1 MNLRSIHT
9 LVAVV
14 EAGSITQAAE
24 HLGSSQPAVSM
35 ALRELEDELGVV
47 LIDRGAR
54 PLRPTHA
61 GLALY
66 HRATRLVADVEA
78 LALAVRS
85 AADEKVASLRIGV
98 VVPCAPAMVRRL
110 QQMAREVEIRSGL
123 TPDLMKALVAHE
135 LDVLITSHAAD
146 ELEGVDRKLLVR
158 EPFVAVLPAA
168 RDVGPDELTALAAEL
183 PLVRYTARSA
193 IGTAIE
199 RYLRRHGIESAH
211 RFEFDSSETVLTT
224 VQAGLGWAITTP
236 ICIAQA
242 RSDVG
247 QLRIVGLP
255 HPAWRQLYVLYRR
268 DEFESSAVRI
278 HALVADHMADALRAT
293 FGAKHWIH
301 DAISIGGD
309 AHDASPR

>member
-1 MNLRSIHT
+1 MNLRAIHT

-14 EAGSITQAAE
+14 EAGSITQAADQ
-24 HLGSSQPAVSM
+24 LGSSQPAVSM
-35 ALRELEDELGVV
+35 ALRELEEELGVV

-78 LALAVRS
+78 LAIAVRS
-85 AADEKVASLRIGV
+85 AAAEKVASLRVGLV
-98 VVPCAPAMVRRL
+98 VSCAPTMVRRL
-110 QQMAREVEIRSGL
+110 QQMAREVEIRTGL
-123 TPDLMKALVAHE
+123 TPDLLKALVAHE
-135 LDVLITSHAAD
+135 LDVLIASNAA
-146 ELEGVDRKLLVR
+146 EEVEGIDRRPLVR
-158 EPFVAVLPAA
+158 EPFVAVLPASHTE
-168 RDVGPDELTALAAEL
+168 RSPDLQRLASEM

-211 RFEFDSSETVLTT
+211 RFEFDSSESVLMTVE
-224 VQAGLGWAITTP
+224 AGLGWAITTP
-236 ICIAQA
+236 ICIAQT
-242 RSDVG
+242 RTDVDR
-247 QLRIVGLP
+247 LRIVALP

-268 DEFESSAVRI
+268 DEFEASAERI
-278 HALVADHMADALRAT
+278 HALVSHHMLEALRAA

-301 DAISIGGD
+301 ASIDVGSVNAG
-309 AHDASPR
+309 

>member
-78 LALAVRS
+78 LATAVRS
-85 AADEKVASLRIGV
+85 AAAEKVASLRVGL

-110 QQMAREVEIRSGL
+110 QQMAREVEIRTGL
-123 TPDLMKALVAHE
+123 TPDLLKALVAHD
-135 LDVLITSHAAD
+135 LDVVITSNAA
-146 ELEGVDRKLLVR
+146 EEIEGIDRRTLVR

-168 RDVGPDELTALAAEL
+168 RNARSSDLAALAAEL

-193 IGTAIE
+193 IGTSIE

-224 VQAGLGWAITTP
+224 VQAGLGWTITTP
-236 ICIAQA
+236 LCIAQA
-242 RSDVG
+242 RNEIG
-247 QLRIVGLP
+247 RFRIVALP

-268 DEFESSAVRI
+268 DEFESSAARI
-278 HALVADHMADALRAT
+278 HALVADHMIDALRGT
-293 FGAKHWIH
+293 FGAKHWVH
-301 DAISIGGD
+301 EAIRIGEND
-309 AHDASPR
+309 PH